1 MRPGRGSL
9 LILGAADGSMAT
21 YRAARQLG
29 YRTIAVDMR
38 NTAPGVALA
47 DEHLSISTREPERIA
62 AALAGRDDLAGVLA
76 PCSDIALP
84 TQHEL
89 ARRFGLPCGLTDA
102 TVRASVDKPFFREL
116 CDELGLPSYPW
127 TAGAHADQMIR
138 AAARFRYPVV
148 VKPTDAQSARG
159 VTRCA
164 GPDEVAAAV
173 TGALAY
179 SYGGTVLI
187 EQEVHG
193 LHCGCECIVVDG
205 RVAFLA
211 LTERRLSPA
220 PLAVTTG
227 HLMPAQLRAGVAER
241 VESTVNRLC
250 ARLSYR
256 RGPLNLDL
264 VVDADGVPY
273 LIEMGARTGGDPL
286 GELARRCYGVD
297 PVRASIEAAVGA
309 PTLIDASAPH
319 PVMVQILGTD
329 RSGELTEVTG
339 LGRANAMPEVREV
352 VVLAEPGHRVEASA
366 NMAAK
371 LGYAILAAPS
381 AERLRRAAD
390 RLLEVVQ
397 FDVMPSTETVASRP
411 AAEFAG
417 GLA

>member
-1 MRPGRGSL
+1 MRPARSSL

-29 YRTIAVDMR
+29 YRTIAVDQR
-38 NTAPGVALA
+38 GTAPGVALA
-47 DEHLSISTREPERIA
+47 DEHLPISTRESELIA
-62 AALAGRDDLAGVLA
+62 AALADRDDLAGVLA

-84 TQHEL
+84 TQREL
-89 ARRFGLPCGLTDA
+89 ARRFALACGLTDA
-102 TVRASVDKPFFREL
+102 AVRASVDKPFFRAL
-116 CDELGLPSYPW
+116 CDELGVPSYPW
-127 TAGAHADQMIR
+127 TAGADADQLIR
-138 AAARFRYPVV
+138 AAAGFRYPVV

-164 GPDEVAAAV
+164 GPDEVAVAV
-173 TGALAY
+173 TEALRY

-187 EQEVHG
+187 EQEVRG
-193 LHCGCECIVVDG
+193 MHCGCECIVVDG

-227 HLMPAQLRAGVAER
+227 HLMPAELPAGVTER
-241 VESTVNRLC
+241 IESIVNRLC
-250 ARLSYR
+250 ARLGYR

-264 VVDADGVPY
+264 VVDADGVPHP
-273 LIEMGARTGGDPL
+273 IEMGARTGGDPL

-309 PTLIDASAPH
+309 PTLIDAGAPR

-352 VVLAEPGHRVEASA
+352 VMLAEPGHRVEASA
-366 NMAAK
+366 NMAGK

-381 AERLRRAAD
+381 AEQLRRAAD
-390 RLLEVVQ
+390 RLLEVVR
-397 FDVMPSTETVASRP
+397 FDLMP
-411 AAEFAG
+411 AAGMVRSQPAAALAG
-417 GLA
+417 GSA